1 MANAYLDRLRGQHD
15 EIRARVEGLQTAAV
29 AADRD
34 LTEDELRSV
43 TEDGAK
49 ATALAAQIESLHEQE
64 TRAAKVAALA
74 PIAPPAAVETRGVV
88 HTQDRDPGHYRT
100 VKDGGTHSFFADMYK
115 SDQNR
120 DESAR
125 QRLTEHTRALSV
137 GAGSGNTIA
146 GGGIVPPRWMTD
158 LFLPLSRQNRVLSA
172 QVTAL
177 PLGDDPRAIVLPK
190 QTAGT
195 DAVVAAQVEGQAV
208 SGADAYNTSTETL
221 TPAAIAGKQTVSRQL
236 VDSATPAVDQLIYTD
251 LLSVYD
257 AQIELLVANA
267 LVAAAGGATTTFATE
282 AAFSANAAGTGSV
295 AYNGVVDAETA
306 VWAARFL
313 AATLVGVSPKRWG
326 AFRKLSGQDGRPLLS
341 TGAGVPQNVVG
352 TTEGATPN
360 GYVGVIGSL
369 PMFVTSS
376 LAVTPGSAESH
387 VIARASDAIL
397 AESDLLQFRFEEVAG
412 PQDIVLGVWRYAG
425 VLVRQSG
432 NGVKRNVVTVA
443 G

>member
-34 LTEDELRSV
+34 LTEDELRSI

-49 ATALAAQIESLHEQE
+49 ATALATQIEALHEQE

-74 PIAPPAAVETRGVV
+74 PIAPPAAVETRGKVT
-88 HTQDRDPGHYRT
+88 TQDRDPGHYRT

-120 DESAR
+120 DEAAR

-137 GAGSGNTIA
+137 GAGSGNTLA
-146 GGGIVPPRWMTD
+146 GGGIVPPKWMTD
-158 LFLPLSRQNRVLSA
+158 LYLPLSRQDRVVSA
-172 QVTAL
+172 QVTNL
-177 PLGDDPRAIVLPK
+177 SLGDDPRPLVLPK

-208 SGADAYNTSTETL
+208 SGADAFNTSTETL

-236 VDSATPAVDQLIYTD
+236 VDSATPAVDQLIYAD

-257 AQIELLVANA
+257 AQIEALVIAA
-267 LVAAAGGATTTFATE
+267 LVAAAGAAVTTFATE
-282 AAFSANAAGTGSV
+282 TAFNANAVATGS
-295 AYNGVVDAETA
+295 AGYNGIVDAETA
-306 VWAARFL
+306 VWAARFK
-313 AATLVGVSPKRWG
+313 AATLVAVSPKRWG
-326 AFRKLSGQDGRPLLS
+326 AFRKLSGQDGRPILS
-341 TGAGVPQNVVG
+341 TGSGTPQNVVG

-360 GYVGVIGSL
+360 GYVGVVGSL

-376 LAVTPGSAESH
+376 LAVTPGAAESH
-387 VIARASDAIL
+387 LVVRAADVIL

-412 PQDIVLGVWRYAG
+412 PQDIVLGIWRYAG
-425 VLVRQSG
+425 TIVRQSG
-432 NGVKRNVVTVA
+432 NGAKRNVVTVA